1 MRTRVGEGRFIAR
14 EPPFG
19 WGRLFVAVF
28 GGPIAWSL
36 HLLVSYFLVALFC
49 NTGWPGL
56 GIALAG
62 ATVLAAAAAA
72 GSGLVAWRAWREH
85 VDGQPWDAAL
95 SDPRGWATGFL
106 LVIGMVAAGLFLLI
120 ILLAG
125 LPPIFLSECSAGE
138 PLAVGG
144 AP

>member
-1 MRTRVGEGRFIAR
+1 MRTRAGESRFIAR

-28 GGPIAWSL
+28 GGPISWSL

-49 NTGWPGL
+49 SAGWPGL
-56 GIALAG
+56 GVALAA
-62 ATVLAAAAAA
+62 ATALAAAAAA
-72 GSGLVAWRAWREH
+72 GSGVVAWRAWRAH
-85 VDGQPWDAAL
+85 VDGQSWDAAL
-95 SDPRGWATGFL
+95 SDPHGRATGFL

-125 LPPIFLSECSAGE
+125 LPPIFLSGCGAGQ
-138 PLAVGG
+138 PLAAGG